1 MNGDHQ
7 RNIKQSSSP
16 HPCYP
21 FVGGGLDLRTQQNL
35 GGTEIFQN
43 QGGKKKR
50 GERGI
55 FEIFLGGEIA
65 GGETSNRKQNFR
77 MSLKMFS

>member
-1 MNGDHQ
+1 METIRGTSN
-7 RNIKQSSSP
+7 KAAP
-16 HPCYP
+16 PPLLPLC
-21 FVGGGLDLRTQQNL
+21 GGGLDLRTQQNL

-55 FEIFLGGEIA
+55 FEIFLGWKIA

-77 MSLKMFS
+77 MILKMFS

>member
-1 MNGDHQ
+1 METIRGTSN
-7 RNIKQSSSP
+7 KAAP
-16 HPCYP
+16 PTP
-21 FVGGGLDLRTQQNL
+21 ATPLWGGLDLRTQQNL

-55 FEIFLGGEIA
+55 FEIFLGGKIA